1 MVCKA
6 WAETLDC
13 WLCVH
18 PCGVMQ
24 VGQIARDSHAN
35 GDGDLAA
42 LLEGIGTGE
51 DGDPAAAGQKLVQD
65 DTVIVTAGV
74 LRGTGVQFSDWIKQE
89 GQDSPLL
96 LGHGSC
102 MLAQ

>member
-1 MVCKA
+1 
-6 WAETLDC
+6 
-13 WLCVH
+13 
-18 PCGVMQ
+18 MQ

-65 DTVIVTAGV
+65 DTVIVTAGTSV
-74 LRGTGVQFSDWIKQE
+74 CTVCTMVGSVEPEPEVMRVSDAIK
-89 GQDSPLL
+89 G
-96 LGHGSC
+96 
-102 MLAQ
+102 